1 MKTERMV
8 WLVTPEEKTLINER
22 AVSAGVSASEF
33 VRRAVEAFDPADV
46 AALAELETLLP
57 ELEAMADRLERDK
70 ADWPRQ
76 DAEREAERAYY
87 ASDAY
92 RDEIRQQVL
101 ADPNIDWDR
110 ARKFF
115 GNDRQAAA

>member
-8 WLVTPEEKTLINER
+8 LLITSEEKALINER
-22 AVSAGVSASEF
+22 AATLGVSASEF
-33 VRRAVEAFDPADV
+33 VRRAVEIFDPEDV

-57 ELEAMADRLERDK
+57 ELEAMADRLDREKAER
-70 ADWPRQ
+70 PRI

-87 ASDAY
+87 ASDVY
-92 RDEIRQQVL
+92 RDEVRQQVL

-115 GNDRQAAA
+115 SGDRQAAA